1 MNQEAVALYDI
12 KMFYDLNSDLE
23 QKKVSYSYLINS
35 VKKTLCVIAKL
46 IVRNKYKQD
55 QYGPVTSSCKHWSL
69 TPRIN
74 LLFCKKIYFFCYS
87 INTQTTKKIL
97 RNVQI

>member
-23 QKKVSYSYLINS
+23 QKKVSYSYSMNS

-46 IVRNKYKQD
+46 IVKNEKKNLRDKDTNQNDEMKKSEND
-55 QYGPVTSSCKHWSL
+55 KKDI
-69 TPRIN
+69 IN
-74 LLFCKKIYFFCYS
+74 RKK
-87 INTQTTKKIL
+87 KD
-97 RNVQI
+97 RV